1 MIYKRL
7 LLNCVPLAI
16 SAAFLTSCELY
27 SNDQPDPPLFGASI
41 GGSFKLT
48 NSANEVIEWKDFEG
62 QYRIV
67 YFGFT
72 YCPDVCPTDVQ
83 RLSQGLMEFERDAPN
98 LGKKITPIF
107 ISIDPERDTPEIMGE
122 FISNFHPRLV
132 GLTGSTEAIAEAAQ
146 NFAIYY
152 ARGQETPAGGYLV
165 DHSAVVYLF
174 DPQGRPLA
182 TLPTDKGSSAVASE
196 LEKWVS

>member
-1 MIYKRL
+1 
-7 LLNCVPLAI
+7 
-16 SAAFLTSCELY
+16 
-27 SNDQPDPPLFGASI
+27 
-41 GGSFKLT
+41 
-48 NSANEVIEWKDFEG
+48 
-62 QYRIV
+62 
-67 YFGFT
+67 
-72 YCPDVCPTDVQ
+72 
-83 RLSQGLMEFERDAPN
+83 MEFERDAPN
-98 LGKKITPIF
+98 LGRKITPIF

-132 GLTGSTEAIAEAAQ
+132 GLTGSTEAIAEAAR

-182 TLPTDKGSSAVASE
+182 TLPTDEGSSAVASE
-196 LEKWVS
+196 IEKWVS